1 MGLTKGHSETID
13 LLVDKSFNTGYGG
26 GGLPAALQRVREG
39 KTAWKVERRY
49 ISRLL

>member
-26 GGLPAALQRVREG
+26 GLPAALQRVREG
-39 KTAWKVERRY
+39 KTAWKVEHRF
-49 ISRLL
+49 ISR

>member
-26 GGLPAALQRVREG
+26 GGLPDALQRVREG
-39 KTAWKVERRY
+39 KIAWKVEPRFMS
-49 ISRLL
+49 I